1 MSQHE
6 INDLSPRT
14 KALVARKA
22 ELPQSLFEV
31 QNCLSDKKLDI
42 KDVASLRKD
51 LRNLLCSAP
60 ILEQKALQRY
70 LLCYR
75 PELAYQ
81 GIDNVFLSLF
91 GNPLT
96 ENSVK

>member
-6 INDLSPRT
+6 INDLSPRI

-42 KDVASLRKD
+42 KDVASLR
-51 LRNLLCSAP
+51 N
-60 ILEQKALQRY
+60 Y
-70 LLCYR
+70 
-75 PELAYQ
+75 
-81 GIDNVFLSLF
+81 V
-91 GNPLT
+91 
-96 ENSVK
+96 